1 MNSIDIIANFKN
13 QFEYVEDYENII
25 EYLES
30 LNLSLTEI
38 NEILHEILKWNIE
51 KEKELKENLNNIG
64 IPLIK
69 DEKNEKT
76 KEKEDVEEKKIDT
89 YYKKLI
95 EECDDTDFI
104 TEILP
109 STNNTAFEEIIYSTL
124 LSFYKELVCTNEIK
138 KSAQDE
144 LEKEYLNEEEQ
155 KLKQIIKIIK
165 DYYNEETTEEEL
177 TPQEKQNT
185 KIIYMKNTNDTP
197 YYLIDTE
204 NINPLD
210 MKDIESVIENL
221 KNGINRHEKKFTN
234 HEDLKGI
241 SSIRKK
247 DIRVIFTRID
257 NSIIIL
263 GAFVKR
269 FQNPLIYRDLLKRR
283 NKTFKN
289 RKEEIKENL
298 DNQEYLKYHNK
309 LTKSIIKQ
317 KKNNK

>member
-1 MNSIDIIANFKN
+1 MNYLDIIDNFKN
-13 QFEYVEDYENII
+13 RFNYVEDYEGII

-30 LNLSLTEI
+30 LNVSLTEI
-38 NEILHEILKWNIE
+38 NEILYEILKWNIE
-51 KEKELKENLNNIG
+51 QEKILNEKLESSNE
-64 IPLIK
+64 PLIK
-69 DEKNEKT
+69 SETPYEIK
-76 KEKEDVEEKKIDT
+76 KEHIEEKQINT

-95 EECDDTDFI
+95 EDCDDTDFI

-109 STNNTAFEEIIYSTL
+109 STNNTAFEEIIYSVL

-144 LEKEYLNEEEQ
+144 LEKEYLKEEEN
-155 KLKQIIKIIK
+155 KLNEIIKIIK
-165 DYYNEETTEEEL
+165 EYHKEETTEEEIV
-177 TPQEKQNT
+177 QEKQNT
-185 KIIYMKNTNDTP
+185 KIIYMTNQNNTP
-197 YYLIDTE
+197 YFFIDTE
-204 NINPLD
+204 NINSTDLQ
-210 MKDIESVIENL
+210 DIESIIENL

-247 DIRVIFTRID
+247 DVRVIFTRID

-269 FQNPLIYRDLLKRR
+269 FQNPSIYRDLLKRR

-289 RKEEIKENL
+289 QKEMLKEKLQDQEFIKTN
-298 DNQEYLKYHNK
+298 NK
-309 LTKSIIKQ
+309 LTKSILKQ
-317 KKNNK
+317 NKKNK

>member
-1 MNSIDIIANFKN
+1 MNYLDIIDNFKN
-13 QFEYVEDYENII
+13 RFNYVEDYESII

-30 LNLSLTEI
+30 LNISLTEI
-38 NEILHEILKWNIE
+38 NEILYEILKWNLE
-51 KEKELKENLNNIG
+51 QEKELKEKLENSNT
-64 IPLIK
+64 PLILKEKTQELK
-69 DEKNEKT
+69 DEK
-76 KEKEDVEEKKIDT
+76 EEENQINT

-109 STNNTAFEEIIYSTL
+109 STNNTSFEEIIYSVL

-138 KSAQDE
+138 NSAQDE
-144 LEKEYLNEEEQ
+144 LEKEYLKEEEN
-155 KLKQIIKIIK
+155 KLNEIIKIIK
-165 DYYNEETTEEEL
+165 EYYKEETSEEEEIIK
-177 TPQEKQNT
+177 EKQNT
-185 KIIYMKNTNDTP
+185 KIIYMTNQSDTP
-197 YYLIDTE
+197 YFLIDTE
-204 NINPLD
+204 NINISDLQ
-210 MKDIESVIENL
+210 DIESIIDNL

-247 DIRVIFTRID
+247 DVRVIFTRID

-269 FQNPLIYRDLLKRR
+269 FQNPSIYRDLLKRR

-289 RKEEIKENL
+289 QKEIIKEKL
-298 DNQEYLKYHNK
+298 QDQEFIKLNNK
-309 LTKSIIKQ
+309 LTKSILKQ
-317 KKNNK
+317 KKKNK